1 MSHQI
6 IRPRVAELGG
16 DVSVV
21 VLRQAQ
27 EEVVVVFDDGH
38 WTTSSAPGSRAR
50 LGVLTTI
57 VTGGVA
63 GGCDR
68 GFCWGC
74 GWVVWLG
81 CVAGG
86 VWQGCVWPGMCG
98 GGVCG
103 GGCGWGCGWGG

>member
-50 LGVLTTI
+50 PGVLTTI
-57 VTGGVA
+57 GRGHTSYLEGFVNSGSTKIVKFGTFSGKKKNVTI
-63 GGCDR
+63 C
-68 GFCWGC
+68 
-74 GWVVWLG
+74 
-81 CVAGG
+81 
-86 VWQGCVWPGMCG
+86 
-98 GGVCG
+98 
-103 GGCGWGCGWGG
+103 